1 MKKTLKVSEE
11 NLLDMKNKLSDAAQY
26 KINVR
31 NKLHFYI
38 WCCSVAKLCPTLC
51 NAVDC
56 SMPGFLVLNYL
67 PEFVKPM
74 SIELMLPSKHLILCR
89 LLLLL
94 PLSSSIR
101 VFSNES
107 VLCIR
112 RPKYW
117 SFSFS
122 ISPSNEYSGLIS
134 FRIAWFDLA
143 VQGTLN
149 SLL

>member
-38 WCCSVAKLCPTLC
+38 WCSVAKLCPTLC

-67 PEFVKPM
+67 PEFAQTHV
-74 SIELMLPSKHLILCR
+74 H
-89 LLLLL
+89 
-94 PLSSSIR
+94 
-101 VFSNES
+101 
-107 VLCIR
+107 
-112 RPKYW
+112 
-117 SFSFS
+117 
-122 ISPSNEYSGLIS
+122 
-134 FRIAWFDLA
+134 
-143 VQGTLN
+143 
-149 SLL
+149 